1 MSVVFK
7 RTVTAENILKTE
19 IYDNKFKTYAVKIRL
34 TVPFVLERN
43 PLYSIAFEM
52 LSTTNR
58 KYPERE
64 DLSRALTDLYSAS
77 ISYNAVRTGGNYS
90 YSLTL
95 NCLCDEYT
103 IGREVISDKAAD
115 ILLDCLL
122 DPVLDNGVFPSKN
135 FELCR
140 KDILD
145 DIESVIN
152 NKRQYS
158 LMLARKYIYEG
169 ESSAYSPYD
178 YKPFVEAATPESVT
192 DAYYELLDSAVIG
205 VDFIGGSCSE
215 SLKERVIS
223 KLASIGRNPAKLN
236 ANISPSPL
244 KNEVLNKEESIR
256 ASQCQLVLAYKTE
269 DYNEYASK
277 LYMAMLGAS
286 TTSKLFTNVREKL
299 SLCYYCDSILNDL
312 KHTFLISSGLEYE
325 NLDKAIEAI
334 KAQITAMRNGDFTDE
349 ELYNAKAYLSEAY
362 LSNYDSKF
370 DMCSWYFVQYLKGTN
385 DSPEDKSRKVF
396 ALTREDIIKEAK
408 AYKLDT
414 VFVCRPE
421 RGGDDDEA

>member
-103 IGREVISDKAAD
+103 IGGEVISDKAAD

-158 LMLARKYIYEG
+158 LMLARKY
-169 ESSAYSPYD
+169 
-178 YKPFVEAATPESVT
+178 
-192 DAYYELLDSAVIG
+192 L
-205 VDFIGGSCSE
+205 
-215 SLKERVIS
+215 
-223 KLASIGRNPAKLN
+223 
-236 ANISPSPL
+236 
-244 KNEVLNKEESIR
+244 
-256 ASQCQLVLAYKTE
+256 
-269 DYNEYASK
+269 
-277 LYMAMLGAS
+277 
-286 TTSKLFTNVREKL
+286 
-299 SLCYYCDSILNDL
+299 
-312 KHTFLISSGLEYE
+312 
-325 NLDKAIEAI
+325 
-334 KAQITAMRNGDFTDE
+334 
-349 ELYNAKAYLSEAY
+349 
-362 LSNYDSKF
+362 
-370 DMCSWYFVQYLKGTN
+370 
-385 DSPEDKSRKVF
+385 
-396 ALTREDIIKEAK
+396 
-408 AYKLDT
+408 
-414 VFVCRPE
+414 
-421 RGGDDDEA
+421 